1 MPSVIVY
8 RLPPGTPDDCHF
20 LMVALDSMEPRLLQ
34 PFKHQV
40 RFGASVDKVSNGEQ
54 TISGW
59 IKFNDP

>member
-1 MPSVIVY
+1 
-8 RLPPGTPDDCHF
+8 
-20 LMVALDSMEPRLLQ
+20 
-34 PFKHQV
+34 V